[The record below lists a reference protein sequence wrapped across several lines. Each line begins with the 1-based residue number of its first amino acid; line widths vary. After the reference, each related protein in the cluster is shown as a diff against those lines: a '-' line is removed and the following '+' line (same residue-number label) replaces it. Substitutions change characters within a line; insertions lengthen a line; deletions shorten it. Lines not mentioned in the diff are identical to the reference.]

1 MKKIYVFL
9 FCLVTLVIQAQ
20 VYNFPMKP
28 GVEGWGN
35 LETEEDRYAAMQIP
49 EEILKSMS
57 THDLIIT
64 CLNFPAMGHYGAFNS
79 LQQGMDV
86 LIRNFNGL
94 QELMKREDAP
104 TELISLYK
112 KMDAKTMKLQE
123 EGVDQ
128 SYWNIRRCFFEMLL
142 AQEPILEK
150 MNEANRLVL
159 MKEAQKRIYQKIEDE
174 KEYSSASYQPTLI
187 IMSNLLK
194 KAGNKAEM
202 IDKDPI
208 AQLIADKL
216 SATNEIYL
224 PTIYPEYDDIIV
236 YTPKGTA
243 VPAKK
248 LTKND
253 YNSSEKEMVKNYCL
267 AYYDYDITYI
277 GEATAEYN
285 CHAYAWYII
294 DGHPYVWINNPSEFW
309 NDGSF
314 VLTTNPVSQARVSYV
329 NGDHSAVVS
338 SINGYVE
345 SKWGAYPLFRHALE
359 DCPYY
364 ENSTSIRYY
373 KYPDPDFATVPNQPW
388 PKAFSM
394 ISSGV
399 FTAEVSNDARYEV
412 DLYEWKVDY
421 PDDWGIVP
429 QNTIKSKVNVY
440 QSSSPRSCYLHAR
453 AHNSY
458 GWGEWQSIGW
468 VYVSSSYSLAVLQN
482 SGGATLQVQIT
493 PNAEM
498 QNGDKAV
505 KLENQTYQVALYSN
519 TGVCVYQNTVN
530 NNGTNVVNLNIDV
543 SQVSNGVYFLNVRN
557 TKTNEGPQ
565 TMNIMIKH

>member
-1 MKKIYVFL
+1 MKRIYIFL
-9 FCLVTLVIQAQ
+9 FCLISLMIQAQ
-20 VYNFPMKP
+20 VYDFPMKP
-28 GVEGWGN
+28 GVKGWEN
-35 LETEEDRYAAMQIP
+35 LVTEDDRYAAMQVP
-49 EEILKSMS
+49 EDILESMS

-64 CLNFPAMGHYGAFNS
+64 CLNFPVMGHYGAFNT

-86 LIRNFNGL
+86 LIQNFNGL

-104 TELISLYK
+104 TELLSLYK

-123 EGVDQ
+123 NGLDQ
-128 SYWNIRRCFFEMLL
+128 SYWTIRRGFFEMLL
-142 AQEPILEK
+142 TQEPILEK
-150 MNEANRLVL
+150 MDEKNQLVL
-159 MKEAQKRIYQKIEDE
+159 MKEAQKRIYQKIDDE
-174 KEYSSASYQPTLI
+174 KEYSSASYQPTLMI
-187 IMSNLLK
+187 ISNILK
-194 KAGNKAEM
+194 KTADKSKM
-202 IDKDPI
+202 IDGDPI
-208 AQLIADKL
+208 TQFIADEL
-216 SATNEIYL
+216 LTANAAGLPQIYAEYT
-224 PTIYPEYDDIIV
+224 PTII
-236 YTPKGTA
+236 YTPKGTPVSA
-243 VPAKK
+243 QK
-248 LTKND
+248 LVEGD
-253 YNSSEKEMVKNYCL
+253 YNSSQNEEIKNYYL
-267 AYYDYDITYI
+267 HVYNNRITYLKP
-277 GEATAEYN
+277 ATTEYN

-294 DGHPYVWINNPSEFW
+294 DGHPNVWLNNPSPFW

-338 SINGYVE
+338 SISGYVE

-373 KYPDPDFATVPNQPW
+373 KYPDPDFATVPDKPFSE
-388 PKAFSM
+388 AFSM

-412 DLYEWKVDY
+412 DLYEWKADY
-421 PDDWGIVP
+421 PSDWSIVP
-429 QNTIKSKVNVY
+429 QNTMKSKVNVY
-440 QSSSPRSCYLHAR
+440 QSSSPRSCYLSAR

-458 GWGEWQSIGW
+458 GWGEWQGIGW
-468 VYVSSSYSLAVLQN
+468 LYVSSSYSLSVLQN

-543 SQVSNGVYFLNVRN
+543 SQISNGVYFLNVRN